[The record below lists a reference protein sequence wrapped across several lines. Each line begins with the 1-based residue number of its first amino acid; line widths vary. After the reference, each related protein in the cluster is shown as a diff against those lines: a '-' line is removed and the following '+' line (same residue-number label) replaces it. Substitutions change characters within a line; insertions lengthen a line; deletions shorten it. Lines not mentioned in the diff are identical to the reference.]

1 MGVNVW
7 PAVLAVHQPHI
18 GSLPVRDGFA
28 ALLLVGGVVLLVLAG
43 YCLCRIPAAF
53 FTVPER

>member
-7 PAVLAVHQPHI
+7 PAALASSPAHL
-18 GSLPVRDGFA
+18 GSLPMRDGFA
-28 ALLLVGGVVLLVLAG
+28 ALLLLGGVVLLVLAA

-53 FTVPER
+53 LGTPER